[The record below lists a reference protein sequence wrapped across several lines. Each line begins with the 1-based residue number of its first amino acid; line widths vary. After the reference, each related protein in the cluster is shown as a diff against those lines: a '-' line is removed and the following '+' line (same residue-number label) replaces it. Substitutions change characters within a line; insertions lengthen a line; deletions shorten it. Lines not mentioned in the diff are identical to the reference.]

1 MLNVDNMTNEEF
13 IQSIALPGEEWRDV
27 VGYEGS
33 YSVSSFGRVA
43 CLKTGTHQRLVM
55 KPVYMNRRKQ
65 TYINIS
71 LYLNGKRKH
80 YLVHRLVA
88 MTFIP
93 NPNHYPCID
102 HIDGNGKNN
111 IINNLRWCTRSMN
124 NHNPISKMR
133 QAEAHNGKIIT
144 SNRKKVVQLKDGI
157 LIKTFDAVSEV
168 EKDGFKHSCVSRV
181 CNHQFSQH
189 KGYVW
194 MYLSDY
200 ESLVSMSKNS
210 ETNPD

>member
-1 MLNVDNMTNEEF
+1 MTNEEF
-13 IQSIALPGEEWRDV
+13 IQSITLPGEEWRDV

-65 TYINIS
+65 TYINLC

-80 YLVHRLVA
+80 HLVHRMVA

-93 NPNHYPCID
+93 NPNNYPCID

-111 IINNLRWCTRSMN
+111 NINNLRWCTRSMN
-124 NHNPISKMR
+124 NMNPISIQR
-133 QAEAHNGKIIT
+133 QAESHLGRAQSEKVRRPVVRISSHGDIKIYD
-144 SNRKKVVQLKDGI
+144 SMQRAED
-157 LIKTFDAVSEV
+157 E
-168 EKDGFKHSCVSRV
+168 GFNHSSIHRV
-181 CNHQFSQH
+181 CNGKMEHH
-189 KGYVW
+189 KGFRW

-200 ESLVSMSKNS
+200 ESLISMSKNS
-210 ETNPD
+210 DS